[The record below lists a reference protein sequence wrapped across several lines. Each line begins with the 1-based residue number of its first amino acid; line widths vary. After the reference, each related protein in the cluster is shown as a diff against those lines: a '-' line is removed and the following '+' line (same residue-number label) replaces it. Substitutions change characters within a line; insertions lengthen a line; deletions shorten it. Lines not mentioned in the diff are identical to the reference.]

1 MFYLYLCFVL
11 TNRTNGSADEAE
23 IQKLVVSVYSFL
35 ASHYFTATNFA
46 ESEILNRVKS
56 IIILKLPG
64 S

>member
-1 MFYLYLCFVL
+1 VL